1 MQFYDPPNP
10 QGEHSVEFEAIM
22 SGRLIILPKKTWN
35 VWNRE
40 AIAKV
45 RNDEREHA
53 LAVNDSSERQ
63 RRLDSEA
70 RLEVLRRRAGGG
82 GSGGGGQSGQP
93 LGIEREEVGE
103 GGEDRRLGRP
113 AKRKRPVDGQTEG
126 QQGHINFFADFE
138 RALGGNADQEKEKRE
153 REQLELKRAGIAP
166 LPLGGS
172 QTTLPWWVE
181 AAPAQQPPPRVVS
194 GVTRE
199 ACPQAESCSAGL
211 RTGTTDGAE
220 DGASGEI
227 KTVEGSKARKGEKK
241 KQKKKKSN
249 KKHKRNREEKQ
260 QAWAALRE
268 KRLQREAREAKRFKN
283 SQGLSDGALPL
294 APGRYHEQFHP
305 LPLSPNR

>member
-1 MQFYDPPNP
+1 MAVDP
-10 QGEHSVEFEAIM
+10 V
-22 SGRLIILPKKTWN
+22 
-35 VWNRE
+35 
-40 AIAKV
+40 
-45 RNDEREHA
+45 
-53 LAVNDSSERQ
+53 
-63 RRLDSEA
+63 
-70 RLEVLRRRAGGG
+70 
-82 GSGGGGQSGQP
+82 
-93 LGIEREEVGE
+93 
-103 GGEDRRLGRP
+103 
-113 AKRKRPVDGQTEG
+113 
-126 QQGHINFFADFE
+126 
-138 RALGGNADQEKEKRE
+138 
-153 REQLELKRAGIAP
+153 
-166 LPLGGS
+166 
-172 QTTLPWWVE
+172 
-181 AAPAQQPPPRVVS
+181 PAQQPPPRVVS

-227 KTVEGSKARKGEKK
+227 KTVEGAKARKGEKK